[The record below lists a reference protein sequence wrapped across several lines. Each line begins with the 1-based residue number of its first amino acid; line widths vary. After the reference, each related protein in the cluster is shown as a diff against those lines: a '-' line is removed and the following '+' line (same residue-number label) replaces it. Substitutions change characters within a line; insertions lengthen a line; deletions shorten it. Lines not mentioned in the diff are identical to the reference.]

1 MCTAAISFLTNFGL
15 SKIGELHKKISFLFL
30 FFTAFQSL
38 AQPEYSRF
46 SLSPYL
52 GLGMKLPGKQQV
64 LSGSEQMLYL
74 WKFYNF
80 GNTFNSNGESQ
91 VSLNSTNRIGLN
103 LDYRLFDKLDIFWR
117 AERINL
123 ITAYQSSLTY
133 DFRGSRVGGFF
144 DNFNYYSFGS
154 GFRFRTYN
162 LFFTGAV
169 NFQPS
174 IFGPRNRRAS
184 RVEPVTDPGNYINS
198 SGTGLTFSS
207 SVEQKQRLSFYLG
220 LGQEIDFM
228 NGPAFLEVGVNLS
241 PTILYIENIDFYNG
255 GSGIGNVKLNHRTNA
270 VFVTLSQPLYFK
282 KRDRPSKKEQK
293 GTIAPVETEE
303 FEIGQQNIS
312 IGENLVLEHIQF
324 EQSKAALSLVA
335 MGDLDEVYDLLVKY
349 PGTRIQLSGH
359 TSLEGSRRQNIDLS
373 EKRAEACKDYLVR
386 KGVDRR
392 RIRTVGYGPD
402 KPISED
408 NQEINRR
415 VELQILSV
423 EK

>member
-1 MCTAAISFLTNFGL
+1 LTNFGL
-15 SKIGELHKKISFLFL
+15 LKIGQLRNKIALLFL
-30 FFTAFQSL
+30 LFTVFQSF

-46 SLSPYL
+46 SVSPYF
-52 GLGMKLPGKQQV
+52 GLGMRFPAKQQV
-64 LSGSEQMLYL
+64 LSGSEQMIYL

-80 GNTFNSNGESQ
+80 GNTFNANGESQ
-91 VSLNSTNRIGLN
+91 INLNSTNRIGLN
-103 LDYRLFDKLDIFWR
+103 LDYRLLDKLDIFGR
-117 AERINL
+117 VERINS

-133 DFRGSRVGGFF
+133 DFRGSPLGGFF

-169 NFQPS
+169 NFQPN

-184 RVEPVTDPGNYINS
+184 RDEQMADPGSFVNS

-207 SVEQKQRLSFYLG
+207 SVSQRQRLSFYLS

-228 NGPAFLEVGVNLS
+228 NGPAFLEIGVNLS
-241 PTILYIENIDFYNG
+241 PTILYTQNIDFYSG
-255 GSGIGNVKLNHRTNA
+255 GSGIGKVKLDHSTNA

-282 KRDRPSKKEQK
+282 KRNRKLKNEPRESIEPAQ
-293 GTIAPVETEE
+293 TEKFE
-303 FEIGQQNIS
+303 FGRQNIS
-312 IGENLVLEHIQF
+312 IGDNLVLEHIQF
-324 EQSKAALSLVA
+324 QQSKAILSLEA
-335 MGDLDEVYDLLVKY
+335 MGDLDEVFDLLVKY

-359 TSLEGSRRQNIDLS
+359 TSQEGSRRQNIDLS

-386 KGVDRR
+386 KGIDRK

-402 KPISED
+402 KPVSED
-408 NQEINRR
+408 NQELNRR

-423 EK
+423 DK